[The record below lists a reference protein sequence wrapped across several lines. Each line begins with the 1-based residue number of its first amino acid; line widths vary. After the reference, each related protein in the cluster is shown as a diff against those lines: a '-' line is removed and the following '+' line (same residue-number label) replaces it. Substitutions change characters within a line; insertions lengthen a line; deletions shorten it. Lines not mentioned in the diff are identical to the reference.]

1 MIYIKAN
8 KKYVHI
14 ILSLILA
21 AIFVFYACKKDK
33 DGDDPGPPQLVCEII
48 TPSDS
53 SEVQLGTILLIEAN
67 VAGFGQEVK
76 VIFFIDSIQM
86 LETSDIPY
94 DFSWDTE
101 GWLPG
106 LHTIRALAYDALI
119 WTEDDIIV
127 ILIDTI
133 IPLQPPV
140 PAFSISPEGG
150 TTDTVFIFDA
160 SESYDQED
168 SPGDLLFRWDFEGDD
183 EWDTE
188 FSHDPAFE
196 HKYVHVGHFY
206 VKLEVMDMD
215 NMVSDTVKSLVVNH
229 SLNPDPCEGIVSIPH
244 GGKVYHTVPVGDQC
258 WLRENLDI
266 GVMLNGGEAQ
276 TNNQLIEKYCYNNDT
291 ANCEKYG
298 GLYQWKEMMNHFPIH
313 GGKGICPPGWHI
325 PGDDEWKELEG
336 FADSQ
341 FEVGDPEW
349 DENSFRGYDAG
360 KHLKSLM
367 GWVFG
372 GNGNN
377 LLGFNARAAGYW
389 ESGSSFVREGEETHF
404 WNSSHDSGHN
414 AGKRMLN
421 YDRDEI
427 SRSYHWDEAAF
438 SVRCIRN

>member
-1 MIYIKAN
+1 MKR
-8 KKYVHI
+8 KYVHI
-14 ILSLILA
+14 ILSLILSA
-21 AIFVFYACKKDK
+21 SFVFYACKKEK
-33 DGDDPGPPQLVCEII
+33 DGVDPGPPQHVCEII
-48 TPSDS
+48 NPPDS
-53 SEVQLGTILLIEAN
+53 SEVQLGMILLIEAN

-76 VIFFIDSIQM
+76 VIFFIDSIQI
-86 LETSDIPY
+86 LETSEVPY

-106 LHTIRALAYDALI
+106 LYTIRALAYDDLI
-119 WTEDDIIV
+119 WTEDEIIV

-133 IPLQPPV
+133 IPPQPPV
-140 PAFSISPEGG
+140 PVISISPETG

-160 SESYDQED
+160 SGSYDQED
-168 SPGDLLFRWDFEGDD
+168 PVGDLLFRWDFEGDG

-188 FSHDPAFE
+188 FSHDPVFE
-196 HKYVHVGHFY
+196 HKYVHVGHY
-206 VKLEVMDMD
+206 HVKLEVMDMD
-215 NMVSDTVKSLVVNH
+215 TMASDTVKSLLVNH
-229 SLNPDPCEGIVSIPH
+229 SINPDPCEGIVSIPH

-276 TNNQLIEKYCYNNDT
+276 TNNQVIEKYCYNDDT

-298 GLYQWKEMMNHFPIH
+298 GLYMWKEMMNHFPIQ
-313 GGKGICPPGWHI
+313 GGKGICPTGWHV
-325 PGDDEWKELEG
+325 PTDDEWKELEG

-341 FEVGDPEW
+341 FGIGDPEW

-360 KHLKSLM
+360 KRLKSLM
-367 GWVFG
+367 GWEFG

-377 LLGFNARAAGYW
+377 LFGFKARAAGYW

-404 WNSSHDSGHN
+404 WSSLHDSGHN
-414 AGKRMLN
+414 AVKRMLK
-421 YDRDEI
+421 YDNDKI

-438 SVRCIRN
+438 SVRCIRD